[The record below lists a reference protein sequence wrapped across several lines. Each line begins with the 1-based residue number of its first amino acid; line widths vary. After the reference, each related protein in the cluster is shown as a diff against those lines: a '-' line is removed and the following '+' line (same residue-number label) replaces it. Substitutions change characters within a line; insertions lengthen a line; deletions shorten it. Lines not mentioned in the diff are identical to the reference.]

1 MKKILVTGGAGF
13 IGYNICKILSENKEN
28 DIHIVD
34 DLSKG
39 KKDEL
44 LKELIE
50 KENVRFDK
58 LDLSVKSS
66 YEKLSD
72 DYDEVYHMAAVV
84 GVSNVMKNPV
94 KTIRTNTYS
103 TLYLLDYLSELQ
115 KKPKFLFASSCEN
128 YAQSIEYCDIDIPTP
143 EDVPLCIK
151 DIDNPRWTYGASKIL
166 GEVSSIQYAGEKGF
180 DSTVVRYHNI
190 FGPRMGAQHV
200 IPEFILRLQDLEG
213 EFKMYGGDQYR
224 SFCYVTDA
232 AKMTINLMRCEE
244 ANGEVLNIG
253 DDNYVQIKELAQMIF
268 DYFDVDPEIDDEG
281 APEGSVKKRKPDL
294 SKIKGFGCFVDDTE
308 FRDGLLETIKWYA

>member
-13 IGYNICKILSENKEN
+13 IGYNICKILSEDKEN
-28 DIHIVD
+28 EIHIVD

-44 LKELIE
+44 LNELIE
-50 KENVRFDK
+50 KENVCFDE
-58 LDLSVKSS
+58 LDLSVKPS

-84 GVSNVMKNPV
+84 GVSNVMNNPV
-94 KTIRTNTYS
+94 RTIRTNTYS

-128 YAQSIEYCDIDIPTP
+128 YAQSIEYCNIDIPTP

-151 DIDNPRWTYGASKIL
+151 DIDNPRWTYAASKIL
-166 GEVSSIQYAGEKGF
+166 GEVSSIQYAEENGF
-180 DSTVVRYHNI
+180 DSTVVRYHNV
-190 FGPRMGAQHV
+190 FGPRMGTQHV

-232 AKMTINLMRCEE
+232 ARMTINLMECEE
-244 ANGEVLNIG
+244 ANGKVVNIG
-253 DDNYVQIKELAQMIF
+253 DDNYVQIKELAEMIF

-294 SKIKGFGCFVDDTE
+294 SKIKELGCFVDDTE